1 MAAVVWG
8 GKRFDQMAKYLHQ
21 KVPVPTTGFEDLQR
35 SDHDHGFMVAGANT
49 RALTEDFFNAILK
62 AESEGETL
70 KQFQARFDEIV
81 EKHGWDY
88 KGQRGWRSKLI
99 YETNLRQAYNAG
111 REAQHQEPAFK
122 KANPYKIYKH
132 SGNPNFR
139 PQHKKWDNL
148 VLTVDDPFWLRF
160 TPGNGYGCFCKAF
173 AASEY
178 YVKTVLKKNGPD
190 ESPEVGTY
198 EHIDKRTG
206 EVVQIPL
213 GVDPGFDYKPG
224 ESWLKHHTPAFLE
237 SWPENVKPIPVGA
250 LDKPA
255 LPVGTVVSDDVVMP
269 DGLPEEEYVQAFLNE
284 FGTEDETLF
293 LDVLGEPLAIN
304 DNLFKNAAGELK
316 VSKDKLRHRYVRLLA
331 RALKDPDEIWSLLE
345 PDFSR
350 PGKYRLKR
358 RYIAHWQ
365 MEEDGQMVNGFSAF
379 EYGQGVWTGNTI
391 FVPLKKKGK
400 KLVPFR
406 EAYMDRQREGV
417 LLYKREED
425 I

>member
-1 MAAVVWG
+1 MVAQWG
-8 GKRFDQMAKYLHQ
+8 GKRFQHMADFLEQ
-21 KVPVPTTGFEDLQR
+21 KVPVPSTSFKDLQKA
-35 SDHDHGFMVAGANT
+35 DHDHAYMVSGANT
-49 RALTEDFFNAILK
+49 RALAEDFFNAILA
-62 AESEGETL
+62 AEKDGETL
-70 KQFQARFDEIV
+70 KQFQGRFDEIV

-88 KGQRGWRSKLI
+88 HGNRGWRSKLI

-122 KANPYKIYKH
+122 KANPYKLYKH
-132 SGNPNFR
+132 SGNKNPR
-139 PQHKKWDNL
+139 KLHKSWDGL
-148 VLTVDDPFWLRF
+148 VLPVDDPWWLRHS
-160 TPGNGYGCFCKAF
+160 PQNGLGCLCKAF
-173 AASEY
+173 AVSERY
-178 YVKTVLKKNGPD
+178 MRTVLKKTEPD
-190 ESPEVGTY
+190 TAPDDGTY
-198 EHIDKRTG
+198 EHIDGRTG
-206 EVVQIPL
+206 EVTQIPL
-213 GVDPGFDYKPG
+213 GVDPGFDYTPG
-224 ESWLKHHTPAFLE
+224 KSWLRHNTPSFLE
-237 SWPENVKPIPVGA
+237 TWPENVKPIPVGA